1 VNDELQGACR
11 DVMMEEATGSGDVN
25 TESPCNSTITANVDN
40 YNKKKE
46 DERMKGD
53 KPGHAESSHFQGP
66 FIPTCISP
74 YRSNAS
80 AFTL

>member
-1 VNDELQGACR
+1 MGD
-11 DVMMEEATGSGDVN
+11 ATGTGDGN
-25 TESPCNSTITANVDN
+25 TESLSKSTNTANFN
-40 YNKKKE
+40 NFNKKIE

-53 KPGHAESSHFQGP
+53 KPGHAESSHFQGQ

-74 YRSNAS
+74 YRPNAS